1 LLCLREIIHPRKI
14 SLIGVIIQEEE
25 YGRTTVSTPSSIV
38 LTPREILKL
47 QLPIFT
53 FTNHNNHTASGN
65 EGTSPRTINITGE
78 EVLGWFV
85 SRLNGQT
92 NPPSPIPSSEN
103 MSASSSARPALTK
116 RTSTRGIN
124 EKPAAAVRRPL
135 EPEKMAEKINSLLLN
150 DVITIENSIRVKEAL
165 KTANKAWLFQFL
177 KMDGLQ
183 NLISML
189 LKFQSM
195 DDKEPNEL
203 RIQYELLLCVKSAMN
218 SQSGLDLMIGQPELV
233 ASLALNID
241 SEDSAICTQV

>member
-1 LLCLREIIHPRKI
+1 
-14 SLIGVIIQEEE
+14 
-25 YGRTTVSTPSSIV
+25 
-38 LTPREILKL
+38 
-47 QLPIFT
+47 
-53 FTNHNNHTASGN
+53 
-65 EGTSPRTINITGE
+65 
-78 EVLGWFV
+78 
-85 SRLNGQT
+85 
-92 NPPSPIPSSEN
+92 
-103 MSASSSARPALTK
+103 MSSSSTARPSLTK

-124 EKPAAAVRRPL
+124 DKPSSSLRRPQ
-135 EPEKMAEKINSLLLN
+135 EPEKMAEKINSLLLS
-150 DVITIENSIRVKEAL
+150 DVITLENSIRVKEAL
-165 KTANKAWLFQFL
+165 KTATKAWLFQFL
-177 KMDGLQ
+177 KMDGLH